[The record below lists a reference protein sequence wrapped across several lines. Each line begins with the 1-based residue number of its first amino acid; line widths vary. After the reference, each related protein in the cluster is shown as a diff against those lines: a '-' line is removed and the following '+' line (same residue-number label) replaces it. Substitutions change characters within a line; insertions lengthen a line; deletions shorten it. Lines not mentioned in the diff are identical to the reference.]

1 MNALTDQSQILLSF
15 IADLSRQNLL
25 PEEALNNLKHLK
37 GDFPDCALDLVWEL
51 DDASG
56 LYCYCLL
63 VTSDSGTLSL
73 SATQNG
79 VLPWSLRGGVRLDS
93 NILVKVNGNPLTVVQ
108 AITYV
113 DLVLSKGN
121 LFTDLV
127 DYGLLA
133 AQAKHFDVPVSKE
146 QLDTATS
153 NYFASRGITG
163 GVEIAA
169 WLGQRGLTI
178 ERFRTFIEDGMRS
191 RAVERHLAS
200 SIEVASIDF
209 SPNALG
215 SIPVSRIS
223 LPAQLTE
230 LATEI
235 LRKHPGDDL
244 PALTRKIAEACDF
257 KAMLKIE
264 FVRLFNFELVS
275 LFPDR
280 SDFPVGKV
288 LVSADNGTGIEI
300 MQVLGSADIPSSS
313 QREIRRVQK
322 AVQAW
327 YENERAKAK
336 VEWNWGKANFGMISL
351 K

>member
-1 MNALTDQSQILLSF
+1 MNAITDQSQILLSF
-15 IADLSRQNLL
+15 VTDLSRQNLL
-25 PEEALNNLKHLK
+25 PEEALSNLKQLK
-37 GDFPDCALDLVWEL
+37 DDFPDCALDLVWEL
-51 DDASG
+51 DGASG
-56 LYCYCLL
+56 RHCYCLL

-93 NILVKVNGNPLTVVQ
+93 NILVKVNGNPLTVIQ

-113 DLVLSKGN
+113 DLVLNKGN

-133 AQAKHFDVPVSKE
+133 AEAKHYDVPVSKE

-153 NYFASRGITG
+153 NYFSSRGIN

-200 SIEVASIDF
+200 SIETASIDF
-209 SPNALG
+209 TPNALG
-215 SIPVSRIS
+215 SVPVSRIS
-223 LPAQLTE
+223 VPVQLTE

-244 PALTRKIAEACDF
+244 PALTQKIAEACDF

-264 FVRLFNFELVS
+264 FVRLLNFELVS
-275 LFPDR
+275 LFPDK

-288 LVSADNGTGIEI
+288 LVSADNGKGIEI
-300 MQVLGSADIPSSS
+300 MQVLGSSDIPGSS
-313 QREIRRVQK
+313 QMEIRRVQK
-322 AVQAW
+322 AVESW
-327 YENERAKAK
+327 YENERAKATI
-336 VEWNWGKANFGMISL
+336 EWNWGKANSGMISL